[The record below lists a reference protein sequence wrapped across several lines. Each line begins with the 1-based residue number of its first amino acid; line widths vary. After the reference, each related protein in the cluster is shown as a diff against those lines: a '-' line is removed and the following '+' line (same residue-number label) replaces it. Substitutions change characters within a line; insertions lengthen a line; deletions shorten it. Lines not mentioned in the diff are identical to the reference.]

1 MRRLFQR
8 RKCNAR
14 LYKILE
20 IETRVLFRNGKK
32 FIWKPINRATGQQEI
47 NHVYFGKIVTV
58 IGLETLDR
66 VKISVD
72 NFPQCNGRIF
82 KNQFVA
88 DKDELEELTEK

>member
-1 MRRLFQR
+1 M
-8 RKCNAR
+8 
-14 LYKILE
+14 
-20 IETRVLFRNGKK
+20 
-32 FIWKPINRATGQQEI
+32 
-47 NHVYFGKIVTV
+47 YFGKIVTV

>member
-1 MRRLFQR
+1 MTNCHI
-8 RKCNAR
+8 RKLNNAGENF
-14 LYKILE
+14 L
-20 IETRVLFRNGKK
+20 TTTFKK
-32 FIWKPINRATGQQEI
+32 VDKGIWEYCGDCFRATGQQEI

-88 DKDELEELTEK
+88 DKDELEELPEK

>member
-1 MRRLFQR
+1 MKMDNVRIFEGNEVEVFEL
-8 RKCNAR
+8 K
-14 LYKILE
+14 
-20 IETRVLFRNGKK
+20 TRVLFRNGKK

-72 NFPQCNGRIF
+72 NFPQWNGRIF

>member
-1 MRRLFQR
+1 MKQEFYLETERNLFG
-8 RKCNAR
+8 N
-14 LYKILE
+14 LL
-20 IETRVLFRNGKK
+20 IE
-32 FIWKPINRATGQQEI
+32 QQEI

>member
-1 MRRLFQR
+1 MKMDNVRIFEGNEVEVFEL
-8 RKCNAR
+8 K
-14 LYKILE
+14 
-20 IETRVLFRNGKK
+20 TRVLFRNGKK

-88 DKDELEELTEK
+88 DKDELEELTEN